1 MEVEEAQARSS
12 AGLLCVRNAVYCRRL
27 RHHADDHGWYPMC
40 GERIDCEPKTVWI
53 FNRGDVRWKPHG
65 RSHQRVVAGALA
77 RGGTKAT
84 GVNAEEFLL
93 LDANGK
99 ARAGLGLD
107 QNGEVGLVLTSRDG
121 SRKLALS
128 PDDRFAVKLSDQNGR
143 VLWSAP

>member
-1 MEVEEAQARSS
+1 MSRRQYGFLIVVTFVGSFIGGAVSGWWLAPSLVGAQ
-12 AGLLCVRNAVYCRRL
+12 
-27 RHHADDHGWYPMC
+27 
-40 GERIDCEPKTVWI
+40 
-53 FNRGDVRWKPHG
+53 
-65 RSHQRVVAGALA
+65 
-77 RGGTKAT
+77 KAN